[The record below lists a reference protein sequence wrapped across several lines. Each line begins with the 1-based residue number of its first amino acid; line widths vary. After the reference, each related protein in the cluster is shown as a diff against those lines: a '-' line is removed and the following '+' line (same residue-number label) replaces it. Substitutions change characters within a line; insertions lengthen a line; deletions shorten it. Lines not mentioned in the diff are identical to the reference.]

1 LEEFEIASTLCYG
14 VFSKKCNLQSKL
26 SSSLKIFISML
37 QPLLERTFSFETLT
51 KIQIDNLDYILKNID
66 PKLSNPNTLSLTLW
80 GRKPNASIIED
91 GRIVKL
97 EGHFWKPDMNSL
109 VILLKNGEHIS
120 PVLFDDNELSE
131 FCSNLKLMSQIQS
144 ISIEM
149 STQLNPTVVYSFS

>member
-1 LEEFEIASTLCYG
+1 
-14 VFSKKCNLQSKL
+14 
-26 SSSLKIFISML
+26 ML

-109 VILLKNGEHIS
+109 VILLDFFPIYFS
-120 PVLFDDNELSE
+120 DY
-131 FCSNLKLMSQIQS
+131 QS
-144 ISIEM
+144 YE
-149 STQLNPTVVYSFS
+149 